1 MTLSHQEL
9 FQRYIYAGAMTRN
22 PTAVADLFTD
32 DGVYEGP
39 IEGLR
44 LEGRDDIER
53 GVAVIQQRPGPE
65 GELNLG
71 ASRSTLHDTGDPDVF
86 IAEIDAVLDGPNG
99 STTVSIVQIF
109 RRDGDKIRSLRDYF
123 TP

>member
-1 MTLSHQEL
+1 MTLSHEEL
-9 FQRYIYAGAMTRN
+9 FQRYIYAGAMSRN
-22 PTAVADLFTD
+22 PKAVADLFTD

-44 LEGRDDIER
+44 LEGRADIER
-53 GVAVIQQRPGPE
+53 GVAEIQQRPGPE
-65 GELNLG
+65 GELNLA
-71 ASRSTLHDTGDPDVF
+71 ASRSTLHETQDPGVF